1 MLRVTVV
8 GFASVFCVLAL
19 AKDYVLC
26 YVNRC
31 FG

>member
-1 MLRVTVV
+1 MVGVTVV
-8 GFASVFCVLAL
+8 GFASVFCAL
-19 AKDYVLC
+19 MSAKNYVLC